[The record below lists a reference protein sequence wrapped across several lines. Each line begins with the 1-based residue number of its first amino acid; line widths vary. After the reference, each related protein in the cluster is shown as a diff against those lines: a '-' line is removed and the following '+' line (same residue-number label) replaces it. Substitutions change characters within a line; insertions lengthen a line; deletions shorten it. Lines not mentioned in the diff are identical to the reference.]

1 MGFDRMRIPFV
12 RSLSASFVGSSS
24 SDKRRR
30 SKSRSRTREHPPTLE
45 TPSLNAST
53 VTVTTTDIPPVPP
66 IPSRHVQQ
74 SVAMKRKIWVRR
86 TGASS
91 GTRIEVDEDDL
102 VDNVR
107 DAILIKYANSLG
119 RSIDSPDITLKI
131 ATRGSTGKGSS
142 SERVLGP
149 EESIGR
155 TLDDHFPNG
164 QLIEDALIIDI
175 PQRRTPRPSPRTG
188 NHHMAYV
195 VPAQY
200 RPTDDAQDY
209 FGQMPMHS
217 PNLAHVPQPYPA
229 SHSMAVLATGN
240 LPALPSPGGGHPSR
254 RHARPRYGRQHT
266 SSPTILHSSQPNGML
281 GE

>member
-1 MGFDRMRIPFV
+1 MRIPFV

-30 SKSRSRTREHPPTLE
+30 SKSRSRTREHPTTLE

-53 VTVTTTDIPPVPP
+53 VTVTATDIPPVPP
-66 IPSRHVQQ
+66 IPTRHVQA
-74 SVAMKRKIWVRR
+74 VAMKRKIWVKR

-107 DAILIKYANSLG
+107 DAILLKYANSLG

-131 ATRGSTGKGSS
+131 VTRDPTGEGSS

-149 EESIGR
+149 EEPIGR

-164 QLIEDALIIDI
+164 QLIDDALIIDI
-175 PQRRTPRPSPRTG
+175 PQKRTPRPSPRTG
-188 NHHMAYV
+188 NHQVQYV

-200 RPTDDAQDY
+200 RPPDDAQDY

-217 PNLAHVPQPYPA
+217 PHLAHVPQPYPA
-229 SHSMAVLATGN
+229 SHSMTVLATGQ

-254 RHARPRYGRQHT
+254 RHPRPRYGRQHT
-266 SSPTILHSSQPNGML
+266 SSPTILHSSQTNGMF